1 MTLDAVATAGR
12 EYGATWGTASVRNIE
27 AGKVAPTLPTL
38 IHLALA
44 LGSLTGEDLRLA
56 DVLGD
61 ADLLDLAVQG
71 DDHRPVSRAWLNAVL
86 AGGPVRLA
94 PRRYESPGPF
104 SDPDQEPKGPPASL
118 AVKRAA
124 QKVGIA
130 PTEFL
135 DWADR
140 LWGRS
145 LEDEAARRAGPESTP
160 QARGLVTRRLVD
172 AVRWAIEDREIELED
187 QRDLHDSLD
196 AERLADAL
204 ETRRDEQ

>member
-1 MTLDAVATAGR
+1 L
-12 EYGATWGTASVRNIE
+12 
-27 AGKVAPTLPTL
+27 
-38 IHLALA
+38 H
-44 LGSLTGEDLRLA
+44 LA
-56 DVLGD
+56 DVFGN
-61 ADLLDLAVQG
+61 ADLLDLAVQS
-71 DDHRPVSRAWLNAVL
+71 DDDRPVSRAWLNAVL

-104 SDPDQEPKGPPASL
+104 SDPDREPKGPPTSL

-130 PTEFL
+130 PAEFL

-145 LEDEAARRAGPESTP
+145 LEDEAARRAGTGSTP

-172 AVRWAIEDREIELED
+172 EVRWVLEDQGRELED

-196 AERLADAL
+196 AERFADVL